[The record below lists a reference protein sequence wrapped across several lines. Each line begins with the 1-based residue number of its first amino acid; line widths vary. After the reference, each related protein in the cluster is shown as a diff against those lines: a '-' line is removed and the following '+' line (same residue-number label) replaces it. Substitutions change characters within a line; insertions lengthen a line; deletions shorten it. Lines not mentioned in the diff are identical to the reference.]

1 MKKSHEGGQR
11 KTSRQKAEPRVGIF
25 WIVDGKPLL
34 DSASR
39 SDAEPY
45 GDHLTHPRG
54 HVAVWEQYQRL
65 GKVPLESEYEE
76 FPRGRV
82 MYNTKTRRS
91 TLLADKC
98 ILKDKRIVSTI
109 MSALNLPSKNTDT
122 GTDSHYRCFA
132 CLYGGSGD
140 LL

>member
-11 KTSRQKAEPRVGIF
+11 KTSKQKAEPRVGIF

-82 MYNTKTRRS
+82 MFNTKTRRFM
-91 TLLADKC
+91 LLADRC
-98 ILKDKRIVSTI
+98 ILRDTGTVKEI
-109 MSALNLPSKNTDT
+109 MADLNLPSKSTDT
-122 GTDSHYRCFA
+122 GTDAHYRCPA
-132 CLYGGSGD
+132 CLCS
-140 LL
+140 

>member
-11 KTSRQKAEPRVGIF
+11 NASERTTEPRVAIF
-25 WIVDGKPLL
+25 WLVEGKPII
-34 DSASR
+34 DSVALT
-39 SDAEPY
+39 DAEPY

-54 HVAVWEQYQRL
+54 HADVWEQYQRL
-65 GKVPLESEYEE
+65 GMVPLESEYEE

-82 MYNTKTRRS
+82 MHNPKTRRF
-91 TLLADKC
+91 TFLADKC
-98 ILKDKRIVSTI
+98 ILKDTRIVSKI
-109 MSALNLPSKNTDT
+109 MSSMNLPGKNTDR

-132 CLYGGSGD
+132 CLHSGSED